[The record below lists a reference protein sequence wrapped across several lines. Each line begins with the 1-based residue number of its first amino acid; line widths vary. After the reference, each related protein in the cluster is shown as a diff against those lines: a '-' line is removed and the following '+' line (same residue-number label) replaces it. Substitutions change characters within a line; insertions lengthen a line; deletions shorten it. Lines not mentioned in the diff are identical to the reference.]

1 MLRRSLLGL
10 VVVVVVAAAVVAIVR
25 GAKSTTTTTSST
37 STTSPTSGLFPATV
51 AGQRWTGGQLA
62 VQGQLKF
69 DSAVVTGGNHGS
81 LCENVADSGAE
92 WTVWCT
98 NSSQYPVISV
108 DGGHHWTVAGPDL
121 SSDWAGG
128 SLFSANSVTAC
139 SANEA
144 AMTGFMVDLTV
155 DGGHT
160 WFQFF
165 PSAAG
170 AGADSVTVLGC
181 AGGSGTGAYQLMIRE
196 TLIPNSGHGGSSATY
211 VTRNSGRTWIRTSE
225 HVV

>member
-98 NSSQYPVISV
+98 NSGQ
-108 DGGHHWTVAGPDL
+108 AR
-121 SSDWAGG
+121 
-128 SLFSANSVTAC
+128 
-139 SANEA
+139 
-144 AMTGFMVDLTV
+144 
-155 DGGHT
+155 
-160 WFQFF
+160 Q
-165 PSAAG
+165 SAASMRL
-170 AGADSVTVLGC
+170 AADGFRPFQATKHL
-181 AGGSGTGAYQLMIRE
+181 RE
-196 TLIPNSGHGGSSATY
+196 
-211 VTRNSGRTWIRTSE
+211 
-225 HVV
+225 